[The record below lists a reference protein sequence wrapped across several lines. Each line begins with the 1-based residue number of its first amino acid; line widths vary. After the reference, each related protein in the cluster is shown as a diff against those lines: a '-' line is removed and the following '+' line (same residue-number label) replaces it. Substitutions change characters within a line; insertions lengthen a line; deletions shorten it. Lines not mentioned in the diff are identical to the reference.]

1 MNQLRKVEKILKG
14 CLKDRRRVTLAL
26 LVSFLINGGLSY
38 ASENIKV
45 SSSETIIKE
54 NNHDSEYD
62 NNKITHID
70 IAAPNESGVSHN
82 KYEKFSIEKEEKV
95 IFNNNNTHNREGATL
110 DPEYKD
116 INEGLTGGNRKAAD
130 LIISEVVGNEKS
142 KFNGELEVYGKEAD
156 LIFANENGID
166 INGQKFINAGDV
178 AFVTQK
184 GLDGWDKDTLKDS
197 DLSKNEKV
205 NVKTGKI
212 TVGEDG
218 INNRNGLKF
227 IAQEIEVNGKIG
239 DFENKG
245 NIELHSGK
253 NKGNASSSNGG
264 IKLTGSMYG
273 NNIVIRNYGGSNG
286 IELAEIEAKDQ
297 IDIDSRTGKITVGA
311 KVEAK
316 KINVTS
322 AGGQKDNDVVNNQ
335 NSPLLEIG
343 KDGKLWGYEQ
353 VEITAKSSKDIKSK
367 GQISAVGEISEE
379 EDTKGKKVIFKFKD
393 SGSLTTKEIPNG
405 YILEDRNS
413 NSRSKRDVN
422 EENSSLKELLST
434 VEADD
439 KIEVIF
445 NYTNGDG
452 EKYTLNKKAD
462 KGESEKSEKELE
474 KEKKEREEKEKRLK
488 EEEEKKRKE
497 AELKEKA
504 EKEKREKEEAE
515 RKLKEEELKKKQ
527 KEEELAKKKAKEE
540 EERKAREKA
549 EKERLEKEEKD
560 RKARE
565 EAELKEKQ
573 LKEKEEAEKRAREE
587 KERLQKEEEAR
598 RKAEQERLEKQKEE
612 ELAKKKA
619 KEEKDKYD
627 QLNSKNVVIDSSKG
641 SENSTK
647 LKITEE
653 EMKLREKGT
662 VVVDISQANKDKIS
676 HNYYTKF
683 TIPKTNNVLLN
694 NNSTDEKVKSKLE
707 SYEVGK
713 NENLKTGDADLII
726 NEVNNSKNS
735 EITELAGGL
744 EVLGQKADV
753 VVANE
758 NGILVNGGKFVNT
771 NRLALSTGKFSKKGE
786 KELEFGARKG
796 NIDIQDK
803 LNTDHLDLYSKNI
816 NVKGEIETQFLQ
828 ANADENIT
836 NNDGVIKAKNAVI
849 NAGNSVINENKGLI
863 FTDEKLSIKAKEV
876 QNKNS
881 TIYSKGDSVIEG
893 TKKIENMDSVI
904 TSKGKL
910 ILKGQNIDN
919 ITSDINSEKELV
931 IKTDKLKNE
940 GKFTSNVEE
949 LKEGKTYKRKIRVRE
964 SYWKSW
970 YNGYIL
976 GITLPK
982 ENLKIKVKDSTI
994 YSNDRLLISSFKDND
1009 PKKTHVINKDAALIS
1024 RGNMLIDGDV
1034 ENVTSFV
1041 TRSADELLSRIK
1053 LDFFWNTSSLVDGS
1067 VFSKGNEGLGIS
1079 LKDALGDQL
1088 HRNYGKYYSLLRGA
1102 DIPQLDKVLNLT
1114 LGGDWK
1120 AKEEIPPVKTDGQI
1134 RYVSNTSR
1142 ATISSRG
1149 NIVVNGKVLNSEGS
1163 DYLENYEG
1171 RKNHKE
1177 KDAPIE
1183 YEFLSNKVNDDIIT
1197 EEEKA
1202 RNTVEEAEK
1211 YLERENGLFKKANN
1225 EEYLYKTSDLIG
1237 EQSGKAYSFLKEEL
1251 KKKNVNVP
1259 NDRKVIGDTY
1269 YQRNMIANMI
1279 REKTY
1284 LKLNPDSKRIDYL
1297 LKAAA
1302 EEGKRLDL
1310 VIGKPLTTEQL
1321 KNLERDIVWYV
1332 DSIVDGKKVLIP
1344 VVYLI
1349 EEFTGV
1355 DKTVSAITA
1364 GENVITEGEE
1374 FKNKNSS
1381 VFAGEN
1387 VDVTSD
1393 NFSSKGNKTTK
1404 TSVAAGK
1411 NLKIEAKKKAEIEFS
1426 ELKALGNM
1434 DISADILKIKA
1445 SDLEAKEKAK
1455 LKSKTSTTI
1464 ENEIEVES
1472 ETELTNKTGAQ
1483 YNVEGER
1490 RVYREKNI
1498 ASNIKGK
1505 NVEIESDGDINVKGS
1520 NIKAE
1525 ESAEISGK
1533 KVNIE
1538 ASKTKEIEH
1547 SHQKGSGINSQG
1559 LLEFNTEET
1568 TNRESEKANGSSIDA
1583 GKNLSIKAKEELNIK
1598 GSDIKAGKS
1607 AKLSGKKVTIENET
1621 ETIKEETN
1629 KESAQLLG
1637 YTNESR
1643 TSKSTKAKAST
1654 VTAGDGLV
1662 IEAEEEAKIKGSK
1675 IKAAHGYIDAKKSKI
1690 EAAEETHEETTSK
1703 TSLGFTASGSA
1714 GVLGVGVEGEA
1725 NGADKVVDGR
1735 IVNEYQN
1742 KKLSQGT
1749 NGGRKSSALAEAD
1762 VGLEFSYKKSK
1773 KEEQK
1778 WKNSTLETTDGS
1790 LNILAKEENDIGGA
1804 DLSSKGDTNIVG
1816 KKVTSTKQKNVTKEE
1831 SYGFEISAKQS
1842 AGTTSSIVDAV
1853 TAGKEIAD
1861 DAKKGELNE
1870 GLAAA
1875 KTIGAVTGLLFN
1887 DLAGV
1892 QSKQSLNF
1900 AYNQSESKVEEDTKS
1915 SIKTGGK
1922 LLVKSTEE
1930 DIELKNIDIK
1940 AKEKVTLDSERD
1952 IKISDGKRK
1961 ETRRD
1966 HSFRAEA
1973 HLQESAGVGAISGG
1987 NTQVGIGGSASYEK
2001 NSLDNETSE
2010 SSNIVSKDLNIRSK
2024 RDTEIKG
2031 GNVRAEENATAKVGG
2046 KLTVKSEVDK
2056 YNEQR
2061 VKANAGL
2068 SGSVGVASNTLV
2080 TGNGSLSAEIG
2091 RAHV

>member
-1 MNQLRKVEKILKG
+1 
-14 CLKDRRRVTLAL
+14 
-26 LVSFLINGGLSY
+26 
-38 ASENIKV
+38 
-45 SSSETIIKE
+45 
-54 NNHDSEYD
+54 
-62 NNKITHID
+62 
-70 IAAPNESGVSHN
+70 
-82 KYEKFSIEKEEKV
+82 
-95 IFNNNNTHNREGATL
+95 
-110 DPEYKD
+110 
-116 INEGLTGGNRKAAD
+116 
-130 LIISEVVGNEKS
+130 
-142 KFNGELEVYGKEAD
+142 
-156 LIFANENGID
+156 
-166 INGQKFINAGDV
+166 
-178 AFVTQK
+178 
-184 GLDGWDKDTLKDS
+184 
-197 DLSKNEKV
+197 
-205 NVKTGKI
+205 
-212 TVGEDG
+212 
-218 INNRNGLKF
+218 
-227 IAQEIEVNGKIG
+227 
-239 DFENKG
+239 
-245 NIELHSGK
+245 
-253 NKGNASSSNGG
+253 
-264 IKLTGSMYG
+264 
-273 NNIVIRNYGGSNG
+273 
-286 IELAEIEAKDQ
+286 
-297 IDIDSRTGKITVGA
+297 
-311 KVEAK
+311 
-316 KINVTS
+316 
-322 AGGQKDNDVVNNQ
+322 
-335 NSPLLEIG
+335 
-343 KDGKLWGYEQ
+343 
-353 VEITAKSSKDIKSK
+353 
-367 GQISAVGEISEE
+367 
-379 EDTKGKKVIFKFKD
+379 
-393 SGSLTTKEIPNG
+393 
-405 YILEDRNS
+405 
-413 NSRSKRDVN
+413 
-422 EENSSLKELLST
+422 
-434 VEADD
+434 
-439 KIEVIF
+439 
-445 NYTNGDG
+445 
-452 EKYTLNKKAD
+452 
-462 KGESEKSEKELE
+462 
-474 KEKKEREEKEKRLK
+474 
-488 EEEEKKRKE
+488 
-497 AELKEKA
+497 
-504 EKEKREKEEAE
+504 
-515 RKLKEEELKKKQ
+515 
-527 KEEELAKKKAKEE
+527 
-540 EERKAREKA
+540 
-549 EKERLEKEEKD
+549 
-560 RKARE
+560 
-565 EAELKEKQ
+565 
-573 LKEKEEAEKRAREE
+573 
-587 KERLQKEEEAR
+587 
-598 RKAEQERLEKQKEE
+598 
-612 ELAKKKA
+612 
-619 KEEKDKYD
+619 
-627 QLNSKNVVIDSSKG
+627 
-641 SENSTK
+641 
-647 LKITEE
+647 
-653 EMKLREKGT
+653 
-662 VVVDISQANKDKIS
+662 
-676 HNYYTKF
+676 
-683 TIPKTNNVLLN
+683 
-694 NNSTDEKVKSKLE
+694 
-707 SYEVGK
+707 
-713 NENLKTGDADLII
+713 
-726 NEVNNSKNS
+726 
-735 EITELAGGL
+735 
-744 EVLGQKADV
+744 KADV

-816 NVKGEIETQFLQ
+816 NVKGKIETQFLQ

-849 NAGNSVINENKGLI
+849 NAENSFINENKGLI
-863 FTDEKLSIKAKEV
+863 FTDGKLSIKAKEV
-876 QNKNS
+876 HNKNS
-881 TIYSKGDSVIEG
+881 TIYSKDDSIIEG
-893 TKKIENMDSVI
+893 TKKIENVDSVI

-910 ILKGQNIDN
+910 ILKGQSIDN

-940 GKFTSNVEE
+940 GKFTSTVEE

-994 YSNDRLLISSFKDND
+994 YSNDKLLITAFNND
-1009 PKKTHVINKDAALIS
+1009 DTKKTHVINKDAALIS
-1024 RGNMLIDGDV
+1024 RGNMIINGDV

-1053 LDFFWNTSSLVDGS
+1053 LDFYWNTSSLVDGS

-1102 DIPQLDKVLNLT
+1102 DIPQLDKILNLT

-1120 AKEEIPPVKTDGQI
+1120 AKEEIPPVKTNGQI

-1237 EQSGKAYSFLKEEL
+1237 GQDGKAYSFLKEEL

-1279 REKTY
+1279 RERTY
-1284 LKLNPDSKRIDYL
+1284 LKLNPDSRKIDYL
-1297 LKAAA
+1297 LEAAA
-1302 EEGKRLDL
+1302 EEAKRLDL
-1310 VIGKPLTTEQL
+1310 VVGKPLTTEQL

-1355 DKTVSAITA
+1355 EKTVSAITA

-1426 ELKALGNM
+1426 ELKALGNL

-1472 ETELTNKTGAQ
+1472 EAELTNKTGAQ

-1547 SHQKGSGINSQG
+1547 SHQKGSGVNSQG

-1607 AKLSGKKVTIENET
+1607 AKLSGKKVNIENET

-1662 IEAEEEAKIKGSK
+1662 IEAEEEARIKGSK

-1725 NGADKVVDGR
+1725 NGADKVVDGK

-1778 WKNSTLETTDGS
+1778 WKNSTFETTDGS

-1853 TAGKEIAD
+1853 TAGKEIAE

-2080 TGNGSLSAEIG
+2080 TGNGSLSAGAGSIWKEGEKIESRSGLTAGRKMNLEVGGDLEVDSASIGADTKKGNLKVEGEIKTKDRVTKERAGGAIVGGSAGLTGEIG
-2091 RAHV
+2091 IDLEIGDKRNREVNSKTVLSFEKENISTKKVTHNDKESNIDSIENDMSNENQVLKNEYKKGGTANLSFSVNDSKQIAGAVKSAATKAKNHIKKSFTSNNNSEVSASRQITSADSAQTIRNQVVSQETGNSLAKRDLPKLPGEENAVTKKVKESDYESIEEIRNKVATQETGNSLAKRELPKLPGEESTVTKKTRESDYESIEEIRNKVAETKEAENKVTAKKTTEDIYAQVDFSKKKPKEETAESLAEKARQEEVRKNEELGVKR